1 MREGR
6 AAAARARHP
15 AGSKVVP
22 PLRAWA
28 AHPVACRCFECRYA
42 MAHFDDADDE
52 GAVVGANI

>member
-1 MREGR
+1 
-6 AAAARARHP
+6 
-15 AGSKVVP
+15 VVP